1 MKLAQR
7 ATLQGRK
14 QIVPNCC
21 HAVDGWN
28 KIIASQA
35 GEDYKGAQRAAGLI
49 GDGVRQATLEA
60 LSSRKRTPIGAEAE
74 VELKND
80 KLRRKLN
87 AKEALIIES
96 ACQHKAQVESSKAAI
111 RADALSP
118 RGTIRTVKLSKGE
131 ADPRPEGGVGEV
143 YEGAQRANAKALGPQ
158 EKGAINTSM

>member
-1 MKLAQR
+1 MLLKLEKTTR
-7 ATLQGRK
+7 ERK
-14 QIVPNCC
+14 ERLDSSETVYDRLLSK
-21 HAVDGWN
+21 HSAL
-28 KIIASQA
+28 AS
-35 GEDYKGAQRAAGLI
+35 GHLR
-49 GDGVRQATLEA
+49 
-60 LSSRKRTPIGAEAE
+60 AEAE

-131 ADPRPEGGVGEV
+131 ADPRPEGGFGEV
-143 YEGAQRANAKALGPQ
+143 YEGAQRA
-158 EKGAINTSM
+158 